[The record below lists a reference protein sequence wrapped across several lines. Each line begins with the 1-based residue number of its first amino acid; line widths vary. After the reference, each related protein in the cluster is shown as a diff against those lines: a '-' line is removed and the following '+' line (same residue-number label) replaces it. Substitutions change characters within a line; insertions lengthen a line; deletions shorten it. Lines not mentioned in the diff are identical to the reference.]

1 MNKNVFREY
10 DIRGIVGVDLIVDE
24 IYQLAQAIGYN
35 IIQKNPQARTI
46 LIGQDGRESSP
57 AIATEMIRGFQDA
70 GFSVVHCGLVP
81 SPVVYFGSQTHNFDA
96 ACIVTASHNPAEY
109 NGVKIVINNKCLWGN
124 EIQEIAKLFEQKKS
138 VCIGEKREVQTIDLI
153 SEYITYLVDQ
163 FQHLKNKS
171 MPIVFECAYATA
183 GAVIPQLVDAFGW
196 TDSIILHAEIGKDRS
211 YSADPTVE
219 KNMQPVKTA
228 LTQTTMR
235 YGIGFDG
242 DADRMSA
249 MTKTGYLLSGDELLA
264 LFINSI
270 STTTKGLTAVC
281 NITMSQSLVDLCKN
295 LQVTLKMVPTGHAIV
310 KEKMDELKA
319 SVAGEGSCH
328 FFFKDRYFG
337 FDDGIYAA

>member
-1 MNKNVFREY
+1 M
-10 DIRGIVGVDLIVDE
+10 
-24 IYQLAQAIGYN
+24 
-35 IIQKNPQARTI
+35 
-46 LIGQDGRESSP
+46 
-57 AIATEMIRGFQDA
+57 
-70 GFSVVHCGLVP
+70 H
-81 SPVVYFGSQTHNFDA
+81 
-96 ACIVTASHNPAEY
+96 
-109 NGVKIVINNKCLWGN
+109 
-124 EIQEIAKLFEQKKS
+124 
-138 VCIGEKREVQTIDLI
+138 
-153 SEYITYLVDQ
+153 
-163 FQHLKNKS
+163 
-171 MPIVFECAYATA
+171 
-183 GAVIPQLVDAFGW
+183 
-196 TDSIILHAEIGKDRS
+196 
-211 YSADPTVE
+211 
-219 KNMQPVKTA
+219 PVKPA
-228 LTQTTMR
+228 LTETTMR

-337 FDDGIYAA
+337 FDDGIYAALRLIEIIDQSNKPLQELLKIIPKYV